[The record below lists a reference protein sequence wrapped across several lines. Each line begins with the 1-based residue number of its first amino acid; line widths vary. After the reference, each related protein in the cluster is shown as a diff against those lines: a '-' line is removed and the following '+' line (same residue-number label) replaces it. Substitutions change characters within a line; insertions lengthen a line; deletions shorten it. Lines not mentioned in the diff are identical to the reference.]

1 MSDVEKGTQALR
13 AYFNY
18 MVSFYPAL
26 YKKYSF
32 DEFYNLLT
40 KIKGGSALAEGL
52 GLGIREAGL
61 SSSTV
66 NNSMKSL
73 AQSGNGK
80 VPASQYEFFK
90 FLIHGSSNI
99 SYIDAIA
106 FTTLETFKD
115 IGSGL
120 ESVGNQVIVTGKIL
134 NFLMPVIA
142 LVVIYFLLNKYTEG
156 QFTKARKG
164 FSK

>member
-1 MSDVEKGTQALR
+1 MNDVEKGTQALR
-13 AYFNY
+13 AYFDY

-66 NNSMKSL
+66 SNSMKKL

-90 FLIHGSSNI
+90 FLIQGSSNI
-99 SYIDAIA
+99 SYIDAFA

-115 IGSGL
+115 VGSGL
-120 ESVGNQVIVTGKIL
+120 ELVGKQIIFTGKIF
-134 NFLMPVIA
+134 NWFLPVIIIGG
-142 LVVIYFLLNKYTEG
+142 LYLYVKPRLK
-156 QFTKARKG
+156 K
-164 FSK
+164 